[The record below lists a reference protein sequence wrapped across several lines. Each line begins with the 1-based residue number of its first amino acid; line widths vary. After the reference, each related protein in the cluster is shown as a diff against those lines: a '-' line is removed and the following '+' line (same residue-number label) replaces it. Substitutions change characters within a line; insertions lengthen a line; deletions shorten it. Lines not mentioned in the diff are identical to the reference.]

1 MISGDTVFIYR
12 SVAVDITIVPKDSTV
27 CLRLSDLLYAVYR
40 TTAITV
46 VDFSV
51 QVAGVEPAE
60 GVRPFKR

>member
-1 MISGDTVFIYR
+1 MISGDTVFYIPLR
-12 SVAVDITIVPKDSTV
+12 SGRYNHSPKGFYS
-27 CLRLSDLLYAVYR
+27 LPEAIRLLYAVYR

-60 GVRPFKR
+60 GVRLFKR